1 MNDPRQSPVQKSADD
16 LTNSFRAVVE
26 NAEQLLRAT
35 ANYSAEGFSDVR
47 ARFQDQ
53 LTEAKAQLANAQ
65 AVVTDRAKQAADVT
79 EQYVHENPWKSLAI
93 AVSVGAVVGLLAR
106 GR

>member
-1 MNDPRQSPVQKSADD
+1 MNEDRQPMQRSADD
-16 LTNSFRAVVE
+16 LTTSFRSVVE
-26 NAEQLLRAT
+26 DAEQLLRAT
-35 ANYSAEGFSDVR
+35 ANYSAEGFADVR
-47 ARFQDQ
+47 ARFENK
-53 LTEAKAQLANAQ
+53 LGEAKAQLADTQ
-65 AVVTDRAKQAADVT
+65 AMVTDKAKQAADVT